1 MSYAVES
8 LANSNFHI
16 LSIIYGNF
24 PLMLPLLV
32 AGLSFFKSLI
42 KEISSFLFMIRVQLF
57 WFIAL
62 N

>member
-16 LSIIYGNF
+16 PSIIYGNF
-24 PLMLPLLV
+24 LLMLPLLV

>member
-1 MSYAVES
+1 MSYVVES

-32 AGLSFFKSLI
+32 AGLSFAKDLI
-42 KEISSFLFMIRVQLF
+42 KEISCFLFMIRVQLF
-57 WFIAL
+57 
-62 N
+62 